1 MAATGRK
8 HTMTD
13 QFRPL
18 AGKRILIVDDS
29 PQITNLVADVFR
41 FCGATART
49 ANSGPEAMVQ
59 LQVGTFDLVV
69 LDLVM
74 PEPDG
79 WEVLRFMKAV
89 KPALIRRTVL
99 LTGDRYHRQTRQSI
113 DEAELR
119 VVFKPFA
126 VDDLRAAACDALFAA
141 ESAVAV

>member
-1 MAATGRK
+1 
-8 HTMTD
+8 MTD

-18 AGKRILIVDDS
+18 AGKRVLIVDDS
-29 PQITNLVADVFR
+29 PQITALVADVFR
-41 FCGATART
+41 HCGAAAST
-49 ANSGPEAMVQ
+49 ANSGPDAMAQ
-59 LQVGTFDLVV
+59 LQIATFDLVV

-79 WEVLRFMKAV
+79 WDVLRFMKAV
-89 KPALIRRTVL
+89 RPALLGRTIL

-141 ESAVAV
+141 ESSLAV

>member
-1 MAATGRK
+1 VS
-8 HTMTD
+8 D
-13 QFRPL
+13 QFMPL

-29 PQITNLVADVFR
+29 PQVTALVADVFGL
-41 FCGATART
+41 CGAAVAT
-49 ANSGPEAMVQ
+49 ANTGRDAMVQ
-59 LQVGTFDLVV
+59 IQVATFDLVV

-79 WEVLRFMKAV
+79 WDVLRFMKTA
-89 KPALIRRTVL
+89 KPALLRRTIL
-99 LTGDRYHRQTRQSI
+99 LTGDRYHRQTRQFI

-141 ESAVAV
+141 ESSIAV